1 MNFSEAIYHAVSICF
16 LLRKRLHQ
24 RRHCWETPLS
34 GMVKPLE
41 SRDACGSEFIPI
53 EPCHHTHHIN
63 RSGNTKVLQM
73 RFGKTD
79 ITGAAHTKG
88 TNSLRNRRFD
98 AFSEQIQWI
107 WRGQRTQAVVENLIL
122 ITSLVLLSMAGVQLI
137 LLCPWRQIACWRSQ
151 SMRNWLA
158 SMPCSVLACHFTS
171 PRAGPITSIPYC
183 CRLETR
189 MGAVI

>member
-88 TNSLRNRRFD
+88 TNSPPKSSLRCLL
-98 AFSEQIQWI
+98 AGHTGW
-107 WRGQRTQAVVENLIL
+107 QR
-122 ITSLVLLSMAGVQLI
+122 
-137 LLCPWRQIACWRSQ
+137 
-151 SMRNWLA
+151 LA
-158 SMPCSVLACHFTS
+158 SA
-171 PRAGPITSIPYC
+171 AGDE
-183 CRLETR
+183 LL
-189 MGAVI
+189 GALHVGPGVGS